1 MNHIELGQAGENIA
15 VNHLISIG
23 HKIIE
28 RNYTWIKSEIDI
40 VSKFDNQ
47 LIVTEVK
54 TRNSEAL
61 GKPYLSVNSKK
72 QKQIIKVTNQYIIEN
87 DVQEEIRFDVI
98 SIVLNRNRMNLE
110 HIENAFYPL
119 R

>member
-23 HKIIE
+23 HEIIV
-28 RNYTWIKSEIDI
+28 RNYTWKKSEIDI
-40 VSKFDNQ
+40 VSKLENQ
-47 LIVTEVK
+47 LIITEVK
-54 TRNSEAL
+54 TRNSDAL
-61 GKPYLSVNSKK
+61 GKPYLSVNKRK
-72 QKQIIKVTNQYIIEN
+72 QQQIIKVTNQFIIEN
-87 DVQEEIRFDVI
+87 DVNEEIRFDII